1 MEIKIIRFGRYHH
14 AVSGRLLIDGQHVC
28 DTLEQDAGS
37 LPEGEYV
44 MCRNKASVLPYYI
57 YSGKEDIGS
66 GLEQKAD
73 CAPEEK
79 SDCVPEEKS
88 DSVPEKKSDCVPEK
102 KSDCVPEE
110 KNRKVFL
117 SMGNGIHGWRR
128 RCIIVGECLHLG
140 FLIRSQEH
148 YDQLLPRLRMQLVR
162 HRPIVVKISRSPDFV
177 DAA

>member
-28 DTLEQDAGS
+28 DTLEQDSGS

-44 MCRNKASVLPYYI
+44 MCRNKASSLPYYI

-73 CAPEEK
+73 CAPEE
-79 SDCVPEEKS
+79 
-88 DSVPEKKSDCVPEK
+88 

>member
-28 DTLEQDAGS
+28 DTLEQDTGS

-44 MCRNKASVLPYYI
+44 MCRNKASALPYYI

-66 GLEQKAD
+66 GLEQKSD
-73 CAPEEK
+73 CAPEE
-79 SDCVPEEKS
+79 
-88 DSVPEKKSDCVPEK
+88 

-128 RCIIVGECLHLG
+128 RCIIVGKCLHLG

>member
-28 DTLEQDAGS
+28 DTLEQDTGS

-44 MCRNKASVLPYYI
+44 MCRNKASALPYYI

-79 SDCVPEEKS
+79 SDCVPEEK
-88 DSVPEKKSDCVPEK
+88 
-102 KSDCVPEE
+102 
-110 KNRKVFL
+110 NRKVFL
-117 SMGNGIHGWRR
+117 SMGNGIHGWRH

-162 HRPIVVKISRSPDFV
+162 HRSIVVKISRSPDFV

>member
-28 DTLEQDAGS
+28 DTLEQDTGS

-44 MCRNKASVLPYYI
+44 MCRNKASSLPYYI

-73 CAPEEK
+73 CVLEEK
-79 SDCVPEEKS
+79 A
-88 DSVPEKKSDCVPEK
+88 
-102 KSDCVPEE
+102 DCVPEE

-162 HRPIVVKISRSPDFV
+162 HRSIVVKISRSPDFV
-177 DAA
+177 DAE

>member
-28 DTLEQDAGS
+28 DTLEQDTGS

-44 MCRNKASVLPYYI
+44 MCRNKASALPYYI

-66 GLEQKAD
+66 GLEEKAD
-73 CAPEEK
+73 CAQEEK
-79 SDCVPEEKS
+79 A
-88 DSVPEKKSDCVPEK
+88 
-102 KSDCVPEE
+102 DCVPEE

-117 SMGNGIHGWRR
+117 SMGNGIHGWRH

>member
-28 DTLEQDAGS
+28 DTLEQDTDS

-44 MCRNKASVLPYYI
+44 MCRNKASALPYYI

-73 CAPEEK
+73 CAPEE
-79 SDCVPEEKS
+79 
-88 DSVPEKKSDCVPEK
+88 

>member
-28 DTLEQDAGS
+28 DTLEQDTGS

-44 MCRNKASVLPYYI
+44 MCRNKASSLPYYI

-73 CAPEEK
+73 CAPQE
-79 SDCVPEEKS
+79 
-88 DSVPEKKSDCVPEK
+88 

>member
-14 AVSGRLLIDGQHVC
+14 AVSGRLLIDGQHIC
-28 DTLEQDAGS
+28 DTLEQDTGS

-44 MCRNKASVLPYYI
+44 MCRNKASALPYYI

-73 CAPEEK
+73 CAQEEK
-79 SDCVPEEKS
+79 ADCA
-88 DSVPEKKSDCVPEK
+88 PEK

>member
-44 MCRNKASVLPYYI
+44 MCRNKASALPYYI

-66 GLEQKAD
+66 GLE
-73 CAPEEK
+73 E
-79 SDCVPEEKS
+79 
-88 DSVPEKKSDCVPEK
+88 KSDCVPEK
-102 KSDCVPEE
+102 KSDCAPEK

-162 HRPIVVKISRSPDFV
+162 HRPIVVKI
-177 DAA
+177 

>member
-28 DTLEQDAGS
+28 DTLEQDTGS

-44 MCRNKASVLPYYI
+44 MCRNKASALPYYI

-73 CAPEEK
+73 CAKEQ
-79 SDCVPEEKS
+79 
-88 DSVPEKKSDCVPEK
+88 

-140 FLIRSQEH
+140 FLIRIQEH

-177 DAA
+177 DAP

>member
-28 DTLEQDAGS
+28 DTLEQDTGS

-44 MCRNKASVLPYYI
+44 MCRNKASSLPYYI
-57 YSGKEDIGS
+57 YSGKEED
-66 GLEQKAD
+66 
-73 CAPEEK
+73 
-79 SDCVPEEKS
+79 
-88 DSVPEKKSDCVPEK
+88 
-102 KSDCVPEE
+102 
-110 KNRKVFL
+110 RKVFL

-148 YDQLLPRLRMQLVR
+148 YNQLLPRLRMQLVR

>member
-28 DTLEQDAGS
+28 DTLEQDTGS
-37 LPEGEYV
+37 LPEGEYI
-44 MCRNKASVLPYYI
+44 MCRNKASALPYYI

-73 CAPEEK
+73 C
-79 SDCVPEEKS
+79 
-88 DSVPEKKSDCVPEK
+88 VPEKKA
-102 KSDCVPEE
+102 DCVPEE

-117 SMGNGIHGWRR
+117 SMGNGIHGWRH
-128 RCIIVGECLHLG
+128 RCIIVGDCLHLG

>member
-28 DTLEQDAGS
+28 DTLEQDTGS

-44 MCRNKASVLPYYI
+44 MCRNKASALPYYI

-66 GLEQKAD
+66 GLE
-73 CAPEEK
+73 EK
-79 SDCVPEEKS
+79 SDCVL
-88 DSVPEKKSDCVPEK
+88 
-102 KSDCVPEE
+102 EE

>member
-28 DTLEQDAGS
+28 DTLEQDTGS

-44 MCRNKASVLPYYI
+44 MCRNKASSLPYYI
-57 YSGKEDIGS
+57 YSGKEDIGC

-79 SDCVPEEKS
+79 ADCA
-88 DSVPEKKSDCVPEK
+88 PEK

>member
-28 DTLEQDAGS
+28 DTLEQDTGS

-44 MCRNKASVLPYYI
+44 MCRNKASSLPYYI

-73 CAPEEK
+73 C
-79 SDCVPEEKS
+79 
-88 DSVPEKKSDCVPEK
+88 VPEKKSDCVPEK
-102 KSDCVPEE
+102 KSDCAPEE

>member
-28 DTLEQDAGS
+28 DTLEQDTGS

-44 MCRNKASVLPYYI
+44 MCRNKASSLPYYI

-79 SDCVPEEKS
+79 SDCVPE
-88 DSVPEKKSDCVPEK
+88 KKSDCA
-102 KSDCVPEE
+102 PEE

>member
-44 MCRNKASVLPYYI
+44 MCRNKASALPYYI

-73 CAPEEK
+73 CVLEE
-79 SDCVPEEKS
+79 
-88 DSVPEKKSDCVPEK
+88 KSDCVPEK

>member
-28 DTLEQDAGS
+28 DTLEQDTGS
-37 LPEGEYV
+37 MPEGEYL
-44 MCRNKASVLPYYI
+44 MCRNKASSLPYYI
-57 YSGKEDIGS
+57 YSGKEED
-66 GLEQKAD
+66 
-73 CAPEEK
+73 
-79 SDCVPEEKS
+79 
-88 DSVPEKKSDCVPEK
+88 
-102 KSDCVPEE
+102 
-110 KNRKVFL
+110 RKVFL

-177 DAA
+177 EAA

>member
-28 DTLEQDAGS
+28 DTLEQDTGS

-44 MCRNKASVLPYYI
+44 MCRNKASALPYYI
-57 YSGKEDIGS
+57 YSGKEED
-66 GLEQKAD
+66 
-73 CAPEEK
+73 
-79 SDCVPEEKS
+79 
-88 DSVPEKKSDCVPEK
+88 
-102 KSDCVPEE
+102 
-110 KNRKVFL
+110 RKVFL
-117 SMGNGIHGWRR
+117 SMGNGIHGWRH

-177 DAA
+177 EAA

>member
-14 AVSGRLLIDGQHVC
+14 AVSGRLLIDGQHIC
-28 DTLEQDAGS
+28 DTLEQDTGS

-44 MCRNKASVLPYYI
+44 MCRNKASALPYYI

-73 CAPEEK
+73 CALEE
-79 SDCVPEEKS
+79 
-88 DSVPEKKSDCVPEK
+88 

-117 SMGNGIHGWRR
+117 SMGNGIQGWRR

>member
-28 DTLEQDAGS
+28 DTLEQDTGC

-44 MCRNKASVLPYYI
+44 MCRNKASALPYYI
-57 YSGKEDIGS
+57 YSGKEGIGS

-73 CAPEEK
+73 C
-79 SDCVPEEKS
+79 VL
-88 DSVPEKKSDCVPEK
+88 EKKSDCA
-102 KSDCVPEE
+102 PEE

-117 SMGNGIHGWRR
+117 SMGNGIHGWRH

>member
-28 DTLEQDAGS
+28 DTLEQDTGS

-44 MCRNKASVLPYYI
+44 MCRNKASSLPYYI

-73 CAPEEK
+73 CAKEQK
-79 SDCVPEEKS
+79 A
-88 DSVPEKKSDCVPEK
+88 
-102 KSDCVPEE
+102 DCVPEE

-117 SMGNGIHGWRR
+117 SMGNGIHGWRH

-140 FLIRSQEH
+140 FLIRSKEH

>member
-28 DTLEQDAGS
+28 DTLEQDTGS

-44 MCRNKASVLPYYI
+44 MCRNKASSLPYYI
-57 YSGKEDIGS
+57 YSGKEGIVS
-66 GLEQKAD
+66 GLEQKAN
-73 CAPEEK
+73 CAPEE
-79 SDCVPEEKS
+79 
-88 DSVPEKKSDCVPEK
+88 KSDCVPEK

>member
-28 DTLEQDAGS
+28 DTLEQDTGC
-37 LPEGEYV
+37 LPEGEYI
-44 MCRNKASVLPYYI
+44 MCRNKASALPYYI
-57 YSGKEDIGS
+57 YSGKEED
-66 GLEQKAD
+66 
-73 CAPEEK
+73 
-79 SDCVPEEKS
+79 
-88 DSVPEKKSDCVPEK
+88 
-102 KSDCVPEE
+102 
-110 KNRKVFL
+110 RKVFL

>member
-28 DTLEQDAGS
+28 DTLEQDTGC

-44 MCRNKASVLPYYI
+44 MCRNKASALPYYI
-57 YSGKEDIGS
+57 YSGKEED
-66 GLEQKAD
+66 
-73 CAPEEK
+73 
-79 SDCVPEEKS
+79 
-88 DSVPEKKSDCVPEK
+88 
-102 KSDCVPEE
+102 
-110 KNRKVFL
+110 RKVFL
-117 SMGNGIHGWRR
+117 SMGNGIHGWRH

>member
-28 DTLEQDAGS
+28 DTLEQDTGS

-44 MCRNKASVLPYYI
+44 MCRNKASALPYYI
-57 YSGKEDIGS
+57 YSGKEVD
-66 GLEQKAD
+66 
-73 CAPEEK
+73 
-79 SDCVPEEKS
+79 
-88 DSVPEKKSDCVPEK
+88 
-102 KSDCVPEE
+102 
-110 KNRKVFL
+110 RKVFL

>member
-28 DTLEQDAGS
+28 DTLEQDTGI

-44 MCRNKASVLPYYI
+44 MCRNKASSLPYYI

-73 CAPEEK
+73 CAKEQ
-79 SDCVPEEKS
+79 
-88 DSVPEKKSDCVPEK
+88 

>member
-14 AVSGRLLIDGQHVC
+14 AVSGRLLIDGQHIC
-28 DTLEQDAGS
+28 DTLEQDTGS

-44 MCRNKASVLPYYI
+44 MCRNKASALPYYI
-57 YSGKEDIGS
+57 YSGK
-66 GLEQKAD
+66 
-73 CAPEEK
+73 
-79 SDCVPEEKS
+79 
-88 DSVPEKKSDCVPEK
+88 
-102 KSDCVPEE
+102 E

>member
-28 DTLEQDAGS
+28 DTLEQDTGS

-44 MCRNKASVLPYYI
+44 MCRNKASALPYYI

-66 GLEQKAD
+66 SLEQKAD
-73 CAPEEK
+73 CA
-79 SDCVPEEKS
+79 
-88 DSVPEKKSDCVPEK
+88 PEK

>member
-28 DTLEQDAGS
+28 DTLEQDTGS

-44 MCRNKASVLPYYI
+44 MCRNKASALPYYI

-66 GLEQKAD
+66 GLEQKAN
-73 CAPEEK
+73 CAKEQ
-79 SDCVPEEKS
+79 
-88 DSVPEKKSDCVPEK
+88 

-117 SMGNGIHGWRR
+117 SMGNGIHGWRH

>member
-44 MCRNKASVLPYYI
+44 MCRNKATALPYYI

-73 CAPEEK
+73 C
-79 SDCVPEEKS
+79 VPEE
-88 DSVPEKKSDCVPEK
+88 

>member
-28 DTLEQDAGS
+28 DTLEQDTGS

-44 MCRNKASVLPYYI
+44 MCRNKASALPYYI
-57 YSGKEDIGS
+57 YSGKEDIDS

-73 CAPEEK
+73 C
-79 SDCVPEEKS
+79 VPVK
-88 DSVPEKKSDCVPEK
+88 
-102 KSDCVPEE
+102 

-117 SMGNGIHGWRR
+117 SMGNGIHGWRH

>member
-28 DTLEQDAGS
+28 DTLEQDTGS

-44 MCRNKASVLPYYI
+44 MCRNKASSLPYYI

-73 CAPEEK
+73 C
-79 SDCVPEEKS
+79 VPEEKA
-88 DSVPEKKSDCVPEK
+88 
-102 KSDCVPEE
+102 DCVPEE

-140 FLIRSQEH
+140 FLIR
-148 YDQLLPRLRMQLVR
+148 VR
-162 HRPIVVKISRSPDFV
+162 STTISFCPVSACSWSAIAPSW
-177 DAA
+177 

>member
-28 DTLEQDAGS
+28 DTLEQDTGS

-44 MCRNKASVLPYYI
+44 MCRNKASALPYYI

-73 CAPEEK
+73 CAKEQK
-79 SDCVPEEKS
+79 SN
-88 DSVPEKKSDCVPEK
+88 
-102 KSDCVPEE
+102 CVPEE

-148 YDQLLPRLRMQLVR
+148 YDQLLPVSACSWSAIA
-162 HRPIVVKISRSPDFV
+162 PSW
-177 DAA
+177 

>member
-28 DTLEQDAGS
+28 DTLEQDTGS

-44 MCRNKASVLPYYI
+44 MCRNKASALPYYI

-73 CAPEEK
+73 CA
-79 SDCVPEEKS
+79 
-88 DSVPEKKSDCVPEK
+88 PEK

-148 YDQLLPRLRMQLVR
+148 YDQLLPRLRMQLVH

>member
-28 DTLEQDAGS
+28 DTLEQDTGS

-44 MCRNKASVLPYYI
+44 MCRNKASALPYYI

-73 CAPEEK
+73 C
-79 SDCVPEEKS
+79 
-88 DSVPEKKSDCVPEK
+88 VPEKKSDCVPEK
-102 KSDCVPEE
+102 KSDCAPEE

>member
-28 DTLEQDAGS
+28 DTLEQDTDS
-37 LPEGEYV
+37 LPEGVYL
-44 MCRNKASVLPYYI
+44 MCRNKASALPYYI

-66 GLEQKAD
+66 GLEQKA
-73 CAPEEK
+73 
-79 SDCVPEEKS
+79 
-88 DSVPEKKSDCVPEK
+88 
-102 KSDCVPEE
+102 DCVPEE